1 MSKSSSILIITDAT
15 ILYEKGKNYIFNSIA
30 LELEVVKWDF
40 DRISLIGIGSGRS
53 MSSRKEL
60 LEVDEKIRLFVQK
73 EFIKE
78 YGIVKLLIDSI
89 NYLILLG
96 RLIRKHDVIHVRG
109 PGYPMFMSIIMCFIF
124 PSKLWWFKFA
134 NIWKTN
140 TNSTFWNF
148 QKKTLTMIPWI
159 KVTVNGKR
167 KSDPRH
173 ILDFENPCLFLA
185 DRREIHHKLVNPVIR
200 IVFAG
205 RITQSKGI
213 LLALNSINKHLGF
226 REDLVCEFMIVGSGD
241 ISIVESF
248 KSFELANLK
257 VSYLGSISKEKLLGV
272 FNDSDFLL
280 LPTRSPEGFPKV
292 VAEAM
297 SMGCIP
303 IVTDISAIPDYVTHG
318 VNGFLLNSNVD
329 LMDEIINCFNEIYLL
344 GQSQLDIIRQNA
356 QRTAYKYFTYER
368 FIERVRKE
376 VLEIA

>member
-1 MSKSSSILIITDAT
+1 MSKSRSILIITDAT
-15 ILYEKGKNYIFNSIA
+15 ILHETGKNYIFNSIA
-30 LELEVVKWDF
+30 YELEVVKLDF
-40 DRISLIGIGSGRS
+40 DRISLIGAGSGRS

-78 YGIVKLLIDSI
+78 HGILKLLVNSI

-96 RLIRKHDVIHVRG
+96 GLIRKHDVIHVRG
-109 PGYPMFMSIIMCFIF
+109 PGYPMFMGIILCFIF

-134 NIWKTN
+134 NVWKTN

-167 KSDPRH
+167 KSDPKH
-173 ILDFENPCLFLA
+173 ILNFENPCLFLS
-185 DRREIHHKLVNPVIR
+185 DRREIHHKRVNSVIR

-205 RITQSKGI
+205 RITHSKGI
-213 LLALNSINKHLGF
+213 LLALNSIKKQLMF
-226 REDLVCEFMIVGSGD
+226 REDFECEFIIVGSGD
-241 ISIVESF
+241 ASIVESL
-248 KSFELANLK
+248 KDFEMNNLTI
-257 VSYLGSISKEKLLGV
+257 SYLGSISKEKLLEV

-297 SMGCIP
+297 SMGCVP
-303 IVTDISAIPDYVTHG
+303 VVTDISAIPDYVIHG
-318 VNGFLLNSNVD
+318 VNGFLLNSNGD
-329 LMDEIINCFNEIYLL
+329 LIEEILNCFNEINLL
-344 GQSQLDIIRQNA
+344 SESQLENIRHNA
-356 QRTAYKYFTYER
+356 QLTAYNYFTYER
-368 FIERVRKE
+368 FIERVRME
-376 VLEIA
+376 ILEIA